1 MSHQQSNNIHFLK
14 TSKFFKKN
22 HRYIF
27 QLMNGGSVGTILQL
41 LIFLF
46 KAFATK
52 ETLAYFAKAGR
63 LWNVSVAYILPTAF
77 NESVQLMKFYF
88 LPNENSNEDSLLMR
102 ELPFAIFNRS
112 LSAT

>member
-1 MSHQQSNNIHFLK
+1 MGDPLAAIDFFIQSFCNERDTF
-14 TSKFFKKN
+14 
-22 HRYIF
+22 
-27 QLMNGGSVGTILQL
+27 
-41 LIFLF
+41 
-46 KAFATK
+46 
-52 ETLAYFAKAGR
+52 AYFAKAGR

-88 LPNENSNEDSLLMR
+88 LPNENSNEDSFLMR